1 MIMPVATPTAVP
13 LLALRG
19 AEKSFPGTR
28 ALGGVDLALR
38 GGEVHALVGQNG
50 SGKSTLIKI
59 LSGYVRPDKGTLE
72 IRGEPISLP
81 IAADVAES
89 MGLRFVHQ
97 NPGLSPKFT
106 VLETVRL
113 RTFETTWYGRVRWDR
128 ERAAVRKLMAE
139 LEVDLDPDQTIAELT
154 PSQRALVAI
163 VRAMQGLGERPGILV
178 LDEPTASL
186 TKSDAERLFRAVDRL
201 RNRGHAILFV
211 SHRLDEVLAIA
222 GRITVLRD
230 GLVVRSV
237 HPDETN
243 EADLIAA
250 ILGRELGALYPTRE
264 GAAGGEIL
272 ALDGLSGPTVRDFCC
287 TIRRGEIVGVTG
299 LGGMGHDE
307 VPYLAFGAMSSTTS
321 GRVSVG
327 GTVIEHLSPRRA
339 IDAGMALLPADRGRA
354 GGVGRAT
361 VAENITIGRLRG
373 FFVTGWLRRRRELAE
388 VTRLLDLFEV
398 RPRDPDRYLM
408 TLSGGNQQKALLAK
422 WLHEPPR
429 VLLLHEPTQGV
440 DVGSRQQV
448 FRLIRRAADA
458 GSVVLIASSEYADL
472 ANVCDRVLVMR
483 RGRIAGQLAG
493 EGLSEDALVGACY
506 ATA

>member
-1 MIMPVATPTAVP
+1 MTTHVAVPPPAP

-28 ALGGVDLALR
+28 ALGGVDLTLR

-59 LSGYVRPDKGTLE
+59 LSGYLRPDRGTLE
-72 IRGEPISLP
+72 IRGETIPLP
-81 IAADVAES
+81 IPPDVAES
-89 MGLRFVHQ
+89 AGLRFVHQ

-113 RTFETTWYGRVRWDR
+113 RTFETTWYGRVRWNR
-128 ERAAVRKLMAE
+128 ERAAVRTLLSQ
-139 LEVDLDPDQTIAELT
+139 LEVGLDPDQTIAELT

-163 VRAMQGLGERPGILV
+163 VRAVQGLGDRPGILV

-186 TKSDAERLFRAVDRL
+186 TKADADRLFRAIERL
-201 RNRGHAILFV
+201 RARGHAILFV

-222 GRITVLRD
+222 GWISVLRD

-243 EADLIAA
+243 EGDLIAA
-250 ILGRELGALYPTRE
+250 ILGRDLGALYPERE
-264 GAAGGEIL
+264 PAAGQEVL
-272 ALDGLSGPTVRDFCC
+272 TLDGLSGPTVHDFHCSV
-287 TIRRGEIVGVTG
+287 RRGEIVGVTG

-307 VPYLAFGAMSSTTS
+307 VPYLAFGAVSSTS
-321 GRVSVG
+321 GRVSVEG
-327 GTVIEHLSPRRA
+327 RTIDHLSPHRA
-339 IDAGMALLPADRGRA
+339 IDAGMALLPADRERA
-354 GGVGRAT
+354 AGVGRAT
-361 VAENITIGRLRG
+361 VAENITIGRLWG
-373 FFVTGWLRRRRELAE
+373 FFVGGWLRRRRETAE
-388 VTRLLDLFEV
+388 VTSLLDLFEV

-422 WLHEPPR
+422 WLHEPPL

-458 GSVVLIASSEYADL
+458 GSAVLIASSEYADL
-472 ANVCDRVLVMR
+472 ANVCNRVLVMR
-483 RGRIAGQLAG
+483 RGRVAGQLFG
-493 EGLSEDALVGACY
+493 DDLSEDALVGACY

>member
-1 MIMPVATPTAVP
+1 MMTPNVTPTTFP
-13 LLALRG
+13 LLVLRG

-28 ALGGVDLALR
+28 ALGGVDLTLR

-59 LSGYVRPDKGTLE
+59 LSGYNRPDRGTLE
-72 IRGEPISLP
+72 IRGEAISLP
-81 IAADVAES
+81 IAPEVAES
-89 MGLRFVHQ
+89 TGLRFVHQ

-128 ERAAVRKLMAE
+128 ERAVVRRLLAE
-139 LEVDLDPDQTIAELT
+139 LEVDLSPDQSMAELT

-163 VRAMQGLGERPGILV
+163 VRAVQGMGDRPGILV

-186 TKSDAERLFRAVDRL
+186 TKADAERLFRAVDRL
-201 RNRGHAILFV
+201 RTRGHAILFV

-222 GRITVLRD
+222 DRISVLRD
-230 GLVVRSV
+230 GLLVRSV
-237 HPDETN
+237 RPSETS

-250 ILGRELGALYPTRE
+250 ILGRELGTLYPVRK
-264 GAAGGEIL
+264 GAAGDDVL
-272 ALDGLSGPTVRDFCC
+272 VLDGLSGLTVRDFYCSV
-287 TIRRGEIVGVTG
+287 RRGEIVGVTG

-307 VPYLAFGAMSSTTS
+307 VPYLAFGAMRSTS
-321 GRVSVG
+321 GRVRVE
-327 GTVIEHLSPRRA
+327 GTTLEHPSPRRA
-339 IDAGMALLPADRGRA
+339 IEAGMAFLPADRDRA
-354 GGVGRAT
+354 GGIGRAT
-361 VAENITIGRLRG
+361 VAENITIGRLRE
-373 FFVTGWLRRRRELAE
+373 FFLTGWLQRRRELVE
-388 VTRLLDLFEV
+388 VARLLDLFDV
-398 RPRDPDRYLM
+398 RPRDPDRLLL

-422 WLHEPPR
+422 WLHEPPL

-458 GSVVLIASSEYADL
+458 GSAVLIASSEYADL
-472 ANVCDRVLVMR
+472 AHLCDRVLVMR
-483 RGRIAGQLAG
+483 RGRVAGQLTG
-493 EGLSEDALVGACY
+493 EDLSEDALVGACY

>member
-1 MIMPVATPTAVP
+1 MTTAIAAATDAP
-13 LLALRG
+13 LLALHR

-28 ALGGVDLALR
+28 ALGGVDLTLR

-59 LSGYVRPDKGTLE
+59 LSGYLRPDGGSLE
-72 IRGEPISLP
+72 IRGQEVALP
-81 IAADVAES
+81 IGPDVAQS
-89 MGLRFVHQ
+89 VGLRFVHQ
-97 NPGLSPKFT
+97 NLGLSPKFT
-106 VLETVRL
+106 VLETIRL
-113 RTFETTWYGRVRWDR
+113 RTFGTTWYGRVRWNR
-128 ERAAVRKLMAE
+128 ERAAVRALLAE
-139 LEVDLDPDQTIAELT
+139 LEVELDPDQVIGELT

-163 VRAMQGLGERPGILV
+163 VRAMQGLGDRPGILV

-186 TKSDAERLFRAVDRL
+186 TKSDAERLFRAVERL
-201 RNRGHAILFV
+201 RARGHAILFV

-222 GRITVLRD
+222 GWISVLRD
-230 GLVVRSV
+230 GLIVRSV
-237 HPDETN
+237 HPGETN

-250 ILGRELGALYPTRE
+250 ILGRDLGALYPAIE
-264 GAAGGEIL
+264 EVAGDVVL
-272 ALDGLSGPTVRDFCC
+272 TLDELSGPTVRDFRCN
-287 TIRRGEIVGVTG
+287 IRRGEIVGVTG

-307 VPYLAFGAMSSTTS
+307 VPYLAFGAMRSTS
-321 GRVSVG
+321 GRVAVD
-327 GTVIEHLSPRRA
+327 GTTVQDVSPRRA
-339 IDAGMALLPADRGRA
+339 IEAGMALLPADRDRA

-361 VAENITIGRLRG
+361 VAENITIGRLRS
-373 FFVTGWLRRRRELAE
+373 FFVGGWLRRRREVAE
-388 VTRLLDLFEV
+388 VTRLLDTFEV

-458 GSVVLIASSEYADL
+458 GSAILIASSEYGDL
-472 ANVCDRVLVMR
+472 AHVCNRVIVMR
-483 RGRIAGQLAG
+483 RGRIAVQLVG
-493 EGLSEDALVGACY
+493 EDLSEDALVGACY